1 MKSPAHRARRVV
13 RPPLRLRRERGV
25 PVRPDKPEVTARSGC
40 LSVHAR
46 SAQEPAWRTAAIVYG
61 VPWLVAVAGASI
73 WFLGWGVPDGFGVR
87 LMIWAVLMLLTAA
100 LHALALLTIW
110 GTEYSRGGIETLTI
124 DSARI
129 TLRRQAGRFPIEMHI
144 PRGIVESA
152 EAVPPRADGKPHARI
167 EVKAW
172 RSALRFGAGMSAGE
186 AEECLYVLNAFFE
199 REEYAR
205 HALTAV
211 EPEATIAPTQA
222 ETSVESITATTGTSR
237 STFDH
242 EKRAGTV
249 RARVAR
255 WTRRSPQS
263 LDPNDPKR
271 VK

>member
-13 RPPLRLRRERGV
+13 RPPLRLWRERGV
-25 PVRPDKPEVTARSGC
+25 PVRPEKPEVTARSGC
-40 LSVHAR
+40 LTVRAR

-73 WFLGWGVPDGFGVR
+73 WYLGWGVPDGFGVR
-87 LMIWAVLMLLTAA
+87 LMIWVVLMLLTPA
-100 LHALALLTIW
+100 LHALAVLTIW
-110 GTEYSRGGIETLTI
+110 GAEYSRSGIETLTI
-124 DSARI
+124 DPAHI

-144 PRGIVESA
+144 SRGIVESA
-152 EAVPPRADGKPHARI
+152 EAVPPRADGKPHPRI

-186 AEECLYVLNAFFE
+186 ADECLCVLRTFFE
-199 REEYAR
+199 REEYA

-222 ETSVESITATTGTSR
+222 ETSVESITATTGTVGSQA
-237 STFDH
+237 DH

-263 LDPNDPKR
+263 LGPNDPKR